1 MNRAVMLRFAACGIV
16 GLGAALLIA
25 ALLLSTYT
33 TSRITKVPLDID
45 TTLIGDGSGTALDSA
60 SLSTDHVVVNQNV
73 PLVSQQQISVESPA
87 NADVVTLQVGSSLR
101 RTDKQKDSG
110 LLLAIVD
117 TVTLNRKSAMAV
129 SDDTHTGGSVQKPRA
144 FNDENPPTA
153 IPLRHEGL
161 SYRFPFHT
169 EKKTYPYFDAIAQ
182 KPFDV
187 NYDTEEDVNGL
198 TTYKFT
204 QNVGYNADGKLV
216 APLTYPSLLAG
227 QEDAKQTTSAAMW
240 GVQGGDPAEQI
251 TMTRYYAAQRTFWV
265 DPVSG
270 TIVKQTEHADHY
282 FARDPLKPELTLAD
296 YKVTSNEDTV
306 EAQVNAARDERDRL
320 ALWSRVLPITFT
332 AVGLI
337 ALIGGGLLASFS
349 LRSES
354 ALTDP
359 GLDRGDQDFF
369 GRSGLEEPVP
379 GAEAETE
386 KLPTQRPDLRREP
399 GPPGA
404 DPPGAATNPAAA
416 PGQGPDEPTE
426 AGPTEGNP
434 PGPHDRE

>member
-1 MNRAVMLRFAACGIV
+1 MNRAVMLRFAACGII

-33 TSRITKVPLDID
+33 SSRITKIPLNID
-45 TTLIGDGSGTALDSA
+45 TTLISDGNGTALDSA
-60 SLSTDHVVVNQNV
+60 SLSGDHLVVNQNV

-87 NADVVTLQVGSSLR
+87 NADVVTLQVGTSVR

-117 TVTLNRKSAMAV
+117 TVTLNRKTAMAV

-144 FNDENPPTA
+144 YGDENPPTA
-153 IPLRHEGL
+153 IPLRHDGL

-187 NYDTEEDVNGL
+187 NYNNEEDVNGL
-198 TTYKFT
+198 TTYRFT
-204 QNVGYNADGKLV
+204 QNVGYNPDGKLV
-216 APLTYPSLLAG
+216 AAVKYPSLYAG
-227 QEDAKQTTSAAMW
+227 DEDGKVTTSAAMW

-270 TIVKQTEHADHY
+270 TIVKESEHANHY
-282 FARDPLKPELTLAD
+282 FARDPLKPELTIAD
-296 YKVTSNEDTV
+296 YRITSNQDTV
-306 EAQVNAARDERDRL
+306 ESQVNAARDERDRL

-337 ALIGGGLLASFS
+337 AVVGGGLLASFS
-349 LRSES
+349 LRTES

-359 GLDRGDQDFF
+359 GLDRADQEFF
-369 GRSGLEEPVP
+369 GRSALEEPVP

-386 KLPTQRPDLRREP
+386 KLPTQRPAPQEEP
-399 GPPGA
+399 GPPGS
-404 DPPGAATNPAAA
+404 DQPTLGSDEPPGSGPPD
-416 PGQGPDEPTE
+416 PGPPEPPGVP
-426 AGPTEGNP
+426 AGPPE
-434 PGPHDRE
+434 RA